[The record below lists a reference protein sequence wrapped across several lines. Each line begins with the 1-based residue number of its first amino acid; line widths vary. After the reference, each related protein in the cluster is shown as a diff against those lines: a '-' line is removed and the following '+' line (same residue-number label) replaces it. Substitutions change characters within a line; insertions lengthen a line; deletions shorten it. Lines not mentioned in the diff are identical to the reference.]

1 MDLRT
6 GHRVIIMPL
15 NSRGQRVKTHN
26 KKKKAMK
33 KKPTKKKS
41 TKKKSYEY

>member
-1 MDLRT
+1 
-6 GHRVIIMPL
+6 MPL

-41 TKKKSYEY
+41 K